1 VLKGDL
7 YINNKISVLSK
18 EICKE
23 FGFDLWNKYFNIEMY
38 KKQFDKLRKKFTY
51 LHNF

>member
-1 VLKGDL
+1 MRLLQKKLEWKYSVEKIQNALNSANARVLKGDL

-23 FGFDLWNKYFNIEMY
+23 FGFDL
-38 KKQFDKLRKKFTY
+38 
-51 LHNF
+51 